1 MEISDY
7 VQRQID
13 EHVWLVGDVI
23 PNETKLAEQFGV
35 SRPTVRAAL
44 TRLEAK
50 GQVRRIKGLGTIV
63 QPTGK
68 LDDATIFIEGWADN
82 LRKHGKTIISKTIS
96 FETAPADDE
105 TAEKLRLPK
114 GSDVFKILRFRYEE
128 GRRDDGP
135 QLLAYSYIPTKYD
148 FFNAEYFQSDRAGL
162 SELFE
167 RNHVFRAYIDKE
179 LKPVIMDDY
188 MCDLLDEPPG
198 SLAIEIDSLVW
209 DNRENAIEFSRGY
222 WSVTKNKFTLKV
234 RL

>member
-148 FFNAEYFQSDRAGL
+148 FFNAEYFQSDR
-162 SELFE
+162 
-167 RNHVFRAYIDKE
+167 
-179 LKPVIMDDY
+179 
-188 MCDLLDEPPG
+188 LDEPPG